1 MKRDKRQAKELFG
14 KWPLR
19 LFAFKSLSL
28 ACAAGIEKK
37 GTSRDHTTHWLLESF
52 RSLYTYLGKSY
63 CFFRAFK
70 STQRVLE
77 ALCLACLLGI
87 AYEYEYV
94 NMWIYF
100 PFYQTSTIFS
110 ISRCWGE
117 RHHWCPL
124 FSHRGSGNGVGPW
137 LMVIVVSP
145 LLGGSGKGVYPRLVS
160 STIGW
165 WNPQQG

>member
-1 MKRDKRQAKELFG
+1 MTSS
-14 KWPLR
+14 PLR
-19 LFAFKSLSL
+19 LQELKFGLCSWNREERYKQGS
-28 ACAAGIEKK
+28 
-37 GTSRDHTTHWLLESF
+37 HHHWLLESF

-87 AYEYEYV
+87 TYEYDYV
-94 NMWIYF
+94 NISSLLSDVNDLFHLQMLRRKASLM
-100 PFYQTSTIFS
+100 PTIQP
-110 ISRCWGE
+110 SRRWE
-117 RHHWCPL
+117 W
-124 FSHRGSGNGVGPW
+124 SGT

-160 STIGW
+160 STIG
-165 WNPQQG
+165 